1 MLFSFL
7 LPISSLQ
14 AVGQVLYLQ
23 QYAYDPSP
31 TWAFSAV
38 TGLTLGA
45 VAVVLLGDRISD
57 LKLGNGTSLHIFT
70 NIVSYLPAS
79 IGRTFA
85 EASQEGNVGGEAGLL
100 VCFLL
105 LVFGIVYVQVR
116 GERGIVYVQVRGE
129 RGIVYVQVR
138 GERGIEYV
146 QVRGERGIV
155 YMQVRGGVGEER
167 GVRDRG
173 RAHAIVQQVH
183 GV

>member
-1 MLFSFL
+1 M
-7 LPISSLQ
+7 
-14 AVGQVLYLQ
+14 LYLQ

-57 LKLGNGTSLHIFT
+57 LKLGNGTSLLIFT

-79 IGRTFA
+79 IGNTFA
-85 EASQEGNVGGEAGLL
+85 EASKEGNVGGEAGLL

-116 GERGIVYVQVRGE
+116 GGEREEWRDCVRAGESEGETSLRGSAEVVRGLMHE
-129 RGIVYVQVR
+129 IVEYYSVHASTPELLHASPYHPLHPQCVGIAA
-138 GERGIEYV
+138 G
-146 QVRGERGIV
+146 
-155 YMQVRGGVGEER
+155 
-167 GVRDRG
+167 
-173 RAHAIVQQVH
+173 
-183 GV
+183 